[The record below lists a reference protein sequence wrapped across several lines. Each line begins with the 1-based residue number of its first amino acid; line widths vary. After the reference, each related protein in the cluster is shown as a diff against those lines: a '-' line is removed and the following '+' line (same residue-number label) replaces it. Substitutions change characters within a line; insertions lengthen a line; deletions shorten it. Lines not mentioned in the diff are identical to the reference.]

1 MTPTTKTIVL
11 SDGREITLQTGKLAE
26 QAGPLLLNT
35 RRSSPLMDVSP
46 AVSPVVR
53 AAPATMRF

>member
-26 QAGPLLLNT
+26 QADGAVELRFNNTMLL
-35 RRSSPLMDVSP
+35 
-46 AVSPVVR
+46 
-53 AAPATMRF
+53 ATVCSAKEAD

>member
-26 QAGPLLLNT
+26 QADGAVEG
-35 RRSSPLMDVSP
+35 RRGRGLH
-46 AVSPVVR
+46 
-53 AAPATMRF
+53 APDC

>member
-26 QAGPLLLNT
+26 QAESLLSKPMELLN
-35 RRSSPLMDVSP
+35 
-46 AVSPVVR
+46 
-53 AAPATMRF
+53 